1 MNKNQWEER
10 IARWSVGAM
19 VVLGPAS
26 AMTGMA
32 GFSFGHQAVLHAGIA
47 GLVVTTAIG
56 VAAMV
61 AVRIVGNRPR
71 RPGRPCPGYGYPVR

>member
-1 MNKNQWEER
+1 MNKNLWEER
-10 IARWSVGAM
+10 IVRWSAGAM

-32 GFSFGHQAVLHAGIA
+32 GWSFGHRAVLHAGIA

-56 VAAMV
+56 IVAMV
-61 AVRIVGNRPR
+61 AVRIVRNWPR
-71 RPGRPCPGYGYPVR
+71 RSGRQ